1 MVSTPTPTVTPTP
14 GVAPTPTAEPALV
27 RSKTSFA
34 ITRDGATLTIPVYVS
49 QPLSSPDV
57 RVTRAV
63 IAIHGISRNADGY
76 WNYAAAGLKG
86 VSGTLLIAPKFTTA
100 SDSPTETQLYWASS
114 GWSRGNLSESGDRP
128 WRISSYGV
136 VDEMVAR
143 LRARFVNL
151 RSVVIVGHSAGGQLT
166 QRYASASDDPSLRFV
181 VMNPGS
187 YLYLS
192 SERPDGAGGF
202 AVPEP
207 APAAYDNYKY
217 GLQNL
222 GGTPYMAAI
231 GASTLRSRYEAA
243 HVRYLLGALDTD
255 PDDPHL
261 DVRAPAMLQGAHRLE
276 RGQLFFSYLGSTF
289 GASVYER
296 HVMTVVPGVGHSA
309 KGMFGSAAARTTM
322 TQ

>member
-1 MVSTPTPTVTPTP
+1 MNGVLL
-14 GVAPTPTAEPALV
+14 VAP
-27 RSKTSFA
+27 R
-34 ITRDGATLTIPVYVS
+34 
-49 QPLSSPDV
+49 
-57 RVTRAV
+57 
-63 IAIHGISRNADGY
+63 
-76 WNYAAAGLKG
+76 
-86 VSGTLLIAPKFTTA
+86 FTTA
-100 SDSPTETQLYWASS
+100 DDSPTATQLYWKSS
-114 GWSRGNLSESGDRP
+114 GWSRGDLSESSGRP

-151 RSVVIVGHSAGGQLT
+151 RSVVIAGHSAGGQLT
-166 QRYASASDDPSLRFV
+166 QRYASASSDPSLRFV

-192 SERPDGAGGF
+192 PERPDGAGGF

-207 APAAYDNYKY
+207 APAGYDNYKY

-222 GGTPYMAAI
+222 AGTPYMATI
-231 GASTLRSRYEAA
+231 GANTLRSRYEAA

-255 PDDPHL
+255 PEGSNL
-261 DVRAPAMLQGAHRLE
+261 DVRTPAMLQGAHRLE
-276 RGQLFFSYLGSTF
+276 RGQLFFDYLGFTF

-296 HVMTVVPGVGHSA
+296 HVLTVVPGVGHSA
-309 KGMFGSAAARTTM
+309 RGMFGSTAARTTM